1 MPVTKGSYR
10 NPRGEY
16 NAWSKG
22 RIRKPPIAN
31 YIPAYEQEISESKPE
46 AGLEKKVEEG

>member
-16 NAWSKG
+16 SAYTKG
-22 RIRKPPIAN
+22 SFKKPPIAN
-31 YIPAYEQEISESKPE
+31 YAPVYEKISESKPE
-46 AGLEKKVEEG
+46 QGLEKRVQEG

>member
-1 MPVTKGSYR
+1 MTVIKGSYR

-16 NAWSKG
+16 GAYIKG
-22 RIRKPPIAN
+22 SVRKPPIAN